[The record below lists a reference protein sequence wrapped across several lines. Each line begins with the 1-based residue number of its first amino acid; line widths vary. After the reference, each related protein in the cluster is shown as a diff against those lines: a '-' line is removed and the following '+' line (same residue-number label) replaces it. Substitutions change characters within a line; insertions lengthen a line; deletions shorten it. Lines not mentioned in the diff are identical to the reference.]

1 MKKKT
6 VIILAICA
14 MLALL
19 IVAFAVKKASPT
31 GKAAEP
37 QAAVQPTAAP
47 TAAPTAQPTEEP
59 TAAPTAQPTEEPTP
73 EPEPITVVEIQ
84 KYGNLVLSLS
94 GSELLGRGFAYG
106 DVVTVTVNSQAYD
119 MPVGSNY
126 SDVDQGSMICRV
138 VVKAD
143 QGEDYVILAINMGDL
158 ATTAGIAVKEK
169 TEAAPGYV
177 WHYQEG
183 VTEPVTVSIEMKAPG
198 GYYSEWLMRQLVRSE
213 KREDYP
219 GLTDAEFANF
229 RAVEMGDIAPGR
241 LYRASSPVNPEIARN
256 AYADEAARAAGV
268 KVFVDLADNEE
279 TLTAYPGYGDTY
291 YSHQAHVALN
301 LGVDFS
307 ADDFKAGLAEGLRFM
322 AGQEGPYLI
331 HCTEG
336 KDRAGFVSAILECLM
351 GASAEE
357 VAADYMVT
365 YYNYYGVEPGTDQ
378 YEVIA
383 DSNIRKSLC
392 TAFGLASLEGADL
405 RVSAETYLLGI
416 GLTEAE
422 IDNLRTNL
430 AK

>member
-19 IVAFAVKKASPT
+19 IVAFAVKKASPSD
-31 GKAAEP
+31 KAAEP
-37 QAAVQPTAAP
+37 LAAVQPTAAP

-106 DVVTVTVNSQAYD
+106 DVVTVTVNGQAYD

-183 VTEPVTVSIEMKAPG
+183 VAAPVTVSIEMKESA

-241 LYRASSPVNPEIARN
+241 LYRSSSPVNPEIARN
-256 AYADEAARAAGV
+256 AYADDAAEAAGV

-322 AGQEGPYLI
+322 AGQEGPYLV
-331 HCTEG
+331 HCNEG

-351 GASAEE
+351 GATAEE
-357 VAADYMVT
+357 VAADYMMT
-365 YYNYYGVEPGTDQ
+365 YYNYYGVAPGTEQ

-405 RVSAETYLLGI
+405 RVSAEAYLLGI